1 MKCYKVTGGDLFAVS
16 LVEDPAI
23 ESNFIA
29 LSKEK
34 QIIQLENEKRLLVGA
49 ALIPNKPIYRN
60 INGKEFYISFDE
72 ATIEKLAQDFLA
84 NDYQHNI
91 TIEHQEGVDD
101 ITVVESWIKTSEND
115 KSVGYGLNEPIG
127 TWFISVKVNNEEIWN
142 RVKNGDYKGFSIE
155 AMVGLDENLELN
167 NQLSM
172 NEELIEKLREI
183 IYEAIGKTPKAEEIV
198 NETAAEVVEEQPI
211 QLEDV
216 AKLKEEIANLVAE
229 VERLKSER
237 DELESK
243 LQDSEAS
250 KQKMDEEMQSVKTEL
265 ESAKSEIVKMSK
277 QPSVEPKR
285 NEQAPAGKNYS
296 AAVKLML
303 K

>member
-142 RVKNGDYKGFSIE
+142 KVKNGDYKGFSIE

-198 NETAAEVVEEQPI
+198 NDTAAEVVEEQPI

-250 KQKMDEEMQSVKTEL
+250 KQKMDEEMKSVKTEL
-265 ESAKSEIVKMSK
+265 ESAKSEIVKMSM

-285 NEQAPAGKNYS
+285 TEQAPAGKNYS

>member
-72 ATIEKLAQDFLA
+72 STIEKLAQDFLA

-142 RVKNGDYKGFSIE
+142 KVKNGDYKGFSIE

-198 NETAAEVVEEQPI
+198 NDTAAEVVEEQPI

-250 KQKMDEEMQSVKTEL
+250 KQKMDEEMKSVKTEL

-285 NEQAPAGKNYS
+285 TEQAPAGKNYS

>member
-142 RVKNGDYKGFSIE
+142 KVKNGDYKGFSIE

-198 NETAAEVVEEQPI
+198 NDTAAEVVEEQPV

-216 AKLKEEIANLVAE
+216 AKLKEEIANLTAE

-250 KQKMDEEMQSVKTEL
+250 KQKMDEEMKSVKTEL

-285 NEQAPAGKNYS
+285 TEQAPAGKNYS

>member
-1 MKCYKVTGGDLFAVS
+1 
-16 LVEDPAI
+16 
-23 ESNFIA
+23 
-29 LSKEK
+29 
-34 QIIQLENEKRLLVGA
+34 
-49 ALIPNKPIYRN
+49 
-60 INGKEFYISFDE
+60 
-72 ATIEKLAQDFLA
+72 
-84 NDYQHNI
+84 
-91 TIEHQEGVDD
+91 
-101 ITVVESWIKTSEND
+101 
-115 KSVGYGLNEPIG
+115 
-127 TWFISVKVNNEEIWN
+127 
-142 RVKNGDYKGFSIE
+142 
-155 AMVGLDENLELN
+155 
-167 NQLSM
+167 M

-198 NETAAEVVEEQPI
+198 KETAAEVVEEQPI

-285 NEQAPAGKNYS
+285 TEQAPAGKNYS

>member
-142 RVKNGDYKGFSIE
+142 KVKNGDYKGFSIE

-198 NETAAEVVEEQPI
+198 NDTAAEVVEEQPI

-250 KQKMDEEMQSVKTEL
+250 KQKMDEEMKSVKTEL

-285 NEQAPAGKNYS
+285 TEQAPAGKNYS

>member
-142 RVKNGDYKGFSIE
+142 KVKNGDYKGFSIE

-167 NQLSM
+167 NQLIM

-198 NETAAEVVEEQPI
+198 NDTAAEVVEEQPI

-216 AKLKEEIANLVAE
+216 AKLKEEIANLTAE

-250 KQKMDEEMQSVKTEL
+250 KQKMDEEMKSVKTEL

-285 NEQAPAGKNYS
+285 TEQAPAGKNYS